1 MKLESEQQEKEL
13 LQAVRIAG
21 GGKKAKQRQKSRQSE
36 MYTPSSDPL
45 NVSCR
50 SYGYKGRREDSIKV
64 DDMGSDREWDDVE
77 IEVYNQLPKHRFTP
91 IISEVEA
98 LYQVVPLATGWTLG
112 MTLRPR
118 RGGGD
123 GRGSNDAFGSD

>member
-21 GGKKAKQRQKSRQSE
+21 GEKKAKQRQRSLQSE
-36 MYTPSSDPL
+36 GCTPSSAPL

-50 SYGYKGRREDSIKV
+50 SYGCKDLREDSIKV
-64 DDMGSDREWDDVE
+64 DDMESDREWDGVE
-77 IEVYNQLPKHRFTP
+77 IEVYNQLLPHRFTS

-98 LYQVVPLATGWTLG
+98 LYQVVSLATVWTLG

-118 RGGGD
+118 RGRGD
-123 GRGSNDAFGSD
+123 GRGSNDAFRSD

>member
-1 MKLESEQQEKEL
+1 MGK
-13 LQAVRIAG
+13 
-21 GGKKAKQRQKSRQSE
+21 KKAKQRQRSLQSE
-36 MYTPSSDPL
+36 RYTLSSDPL

-50 SYGYKGRREDSIKV
+50 SYGCKGRRKDSIKI
-64 DDMGSDREWDDVE
+64 DMGSDREWDDE
-77 IEVYNQLPKHRFTP
+77 IEVYNQLLQHRLTP

>member
-1 MKLESEQQEKEL
+1 M
-13 LQAVRIAG
+13 
-21 GGKKAKQRQKSRQSE
+21 AKQRQRSLQSE
-36 MYTPSSDPL
+36 RYTPSSAPL
-45 NVSCR
+45 NVSSR
-50 SYGYKGRREDSIKV
+50 SYGCKGLREDSIKA
-64 DDMGSDREWDDVE
+64 DDMGSDREWDVE
-77 IEVYNQLPKHRFTP
+77 IEVYNQLLPHRFTP

-118 RGGGD
+118 RGRGD

>member
-1 MKLESEQQEKEL
+1 MGK
-13 LQAVRIAG
+13 
-21 GGKKAKQRQKSRQSE
+21 KKAKQRQRNLQSE
-36 MYTPSSDPL
+36 RYTPSSAPL

-50 SYGYKGRREDSIKV
+50 SYGCKGRREDSIKV
-64 DDMGSDREWDDVE
+64 DDIGSDREWDDVE
-77 IEVYNQLPKHRFTP
+77 IEVYNQLLPHRFTP

-118 RGGGD
+118 RGRGD

>member
-1 MKLESEQQEKEL
+1 MGK
-13 LQAVRIAG
+13 
-21 GGKKAKQRQKSRQSE
+21 KKAKQRQRSLQSE
-36 MYTPSSDPL
+36 RYTPSSAPL

-50 SYGYKGRREDSIKV
+50 SYGCKGRREDSIKV

-77 IEVYNQLPKHRFTP
+77 IEVYNQLLPHRFTP
-91 IISEVEA
+91 IISDVEA